1 MPSLKIVIFFSQPLA
16 SRAWRR
22 AHSLAQPGWRSFS
35 KGARLQNITEE
46 AESARIRDQS
56 PRRRMTNSAPAFFIV
71 LTLLALSSPGCAIVI
86 NKAAKSLSS
95 GSSVYATD
103 DDPDLVWEAVP
114 FALKTIEGFLVQSP
128 NNRNLLLA
136 AARGFT
142 QYAYGHLQQDADFAE
157 ANDLAVATALRTR
170 ARKMY
175 LRALDYGFRG
185 LEVDFPNFRV
195 QLRQDPQATVSK
207 LRKVHVPLIYW
218 TASAW
223 GAAIAIS
230 KDDAELAADQNLA
243 EALMR
248 RALALD
254 EAWEHGS
261 IHDFFIAYEA
271 GRSSVGGSLAQA
283 REHFERAKQ
292 LSQGTRI
299 APLVS
304 CAETVS
310 VSSQNRKEFQ
320 SLLQEA
326 LAFDTSKATETRV
339 ENLIAQR
346 RAKWLLG
353 RIDELF
359 IE

>member
-1 MPSLKIVIFFSQPLA
+1 MKCFARWS
-16 SRAWRR
+16 SR
-22 AHSLAQPGWRSFS
+22 LPQRSANWDF
-35 KGARLQNITEE
+35 RWE
-46 AESARIRDQS
+46 AQS
-56 PRRRMTNSAPAFFIV
+56 PGGRVSAPA
-71 LTLLALSSPGCAIVI
+71 LTILLGLFLLALSLPGCAIVV
-86 NKAAKSLSS
+86 NKAAKSLASS
-95 GSSVYATD
+95 SSVYSSD
-103 DDPDLVWEAVP
+103 DDPDFVWEAVP

-128 NNRNLLLA
+128 KNKDLLLA

-142 QYAYGHLQQDADFAE
+142 QYAYGHLQQDADFVE
-157 ANDLAVATALRTR
+157 ASDLAVATALRTR

-175 LRALDYGFRG
+175 LRALDYGLRG
-185 LEVDFPNFRV
+185 LEVDFPNFRA
-195 QLRQDPQATVSK
+195 QLRQDPQPAVSK
-207 LRKVHVPLIYW
+207 LRKSHVPLIYW

-230 KDDAELAADQNLA
+230 KDEAELTADQNLA

-248 RALALD
+248 RALELD
-254 EAWEHGS
+254 ETWERGS

-271 GRSSVGGSLAQA
+271 GRSSVGGSLIRA
-283 REHFERAKQ
+283 RKHFERAKQ

-326 LAFDTSKATETRV
+326 LDFDTRKAPEARV
-339 ENLIAQR
+339 ANLIAQR

-353 RIDELF
+353 RIDDLLVE
-359 IE
+359 

>member
-1 MPSLKIVIFFSQPLA
+1 MLYSMIS
-16 SRAWRR
+16 
-22 AHSLAQPGWRSFS
+22 
-35 KGARLQNITEE
+35 T
-46 AESARIRDQS
+46 S
-56 PRRRMTNSAPAFFIV
+56 PRPLGHSTKRPLCFEPQTPVGRVSVPALIAV
-71 LTLLALSSPGCAIVI
+71 LGLSLLSPGCAIVV
-86 NKAAKSLSS
+86 NKAAKSLAS

-128 NNRNLLLA
+128 RNKNLLLA
-136 AARGFT
+136 ATRGFT

-157 ANDLAVATALRTR
+157 ATDLAVATALRTR

-175 LRALDYGFRG
+175 LRALDYGLRG
-185 LEVDFPNFRV
+185 LEVDFPNFRT
-195 QLRQDPQATVSK
+195 QLRQDPQAAVGR
-207 LRKVHVPLIYW
+207 LHRVHVPLIYW

-230 KDDAELAADQNLA
+230 KDNAELTADQNLT

-248 RALALD
+248 RALVLD
-254 EAWEHGS
+254 EAWERGA

-271 GRSSVGGSLAQA
+271 GRSSVGGSLARA

-292 LSQGTRI
+292 LSQGRRI

-310 VSSQNRKEFQ
+310 VASQNRKEFR

-326 LAFDTSKATETRV
+326 LAFDADKAIDTRM
-339 ENLIAQR
+339 ENLVAQR
-346 RAKWLLG
+346 RARWLLG
-353 RIDELF
+353 RIDELLV
-359 IE
+359 E

>member
-1 MPSLKIVIFFSQPLA
+1 VRLPFQQQIPRSMKTLYPIFLGSSRFSREVARCPLLPGVQSLPGRISLPALILA
-16 SRAWRR
+16 
-22 AHSLAQPGWRSFS
+22 LG
-35 KGARLQNITEE
+35 
-46 AESARIRDQS
+46 
-56 PRRRMTNSAPAFFIV
+56 
-71 LTLLALSSPGCAIVI
+71 LTLLAFLSSGCAIVI

-128 NNRNLLLA
+128 RNRDLLLA

-157 ANDLAVATALRTR
+157 SNDLAVATALRTR

-185 LEVDFPNFRV
+185 LEVDFPNFRAE
-195 QLRQDPQATVSK
+195 LRQDSSAAVGK
-207 LRKVHVPLIYW
+207 LRKAHVPLIYW

-230 KDDAELAADQNLA
+230 KNDAELSADQDLA

-254 EAWEHGS
+254 ESWQRGS

-271 GRSSVGGSLAQA
+271 GRSSVGGSLARA

-326 LAFDTSKATETRV
+326 LAFDTDKVPEARV

-346 RAKWLLG
+346 RARWLLG
-353 RIDELF
+353 RIEELL